1 MDIRP
6 ARRAGPVAENVLI
19 LTAVESARRHAAR
32 HRGEY
37 APRQSAKARRSIAG
51 AHPLI
56 PNLDQHTPM
65 MQQYLRI
72 KADYPD
78 TLVLYRMGDFYEV
91 FFDDARKAHRLLDI
105 TLTTR
110 GQSAGEPVVM
120 AGVPAHSIES
130 YLARLIKLG
139 EAVAIAEQV
148 GEVGSS
154 KGPVERKVVRVVT
167 PGTVTDTEL
176 LAERQDTVLLAVFS
190 ARARCGLAW
199 LALAEGR
206 LGLTECTEA
215 ELPTWLARLAPAEI
229 LVSPEGAPA
238 AVRQGGVAVV
248 NRPAWQFDADLGV
261 RKLCELLDVATLA
274 GFNAHELPRAHAA
287 AAALVSYAEHTAGGA
302 RRALGHVTSVAVEHA
317 SDLLELPPA
326 TLRNL
331 EITQTLRGEAAPT
344 LLSLLDTCRTGM
356 GSRLLRLWL
365 TNPLRERTQARERH
379 DAIAVLA
386 DHGAE
391 PLRQALRGVSDV
403 QRIAARI
410 ALRQVRPREL
420 AGLRDTL
427 ALLPQLAACLPP
439 GHCTP
444 GALVD
449 HDLDEAV
456 AAAPVEPL
464 LADDAAEP
472 LLADA
477 GTSALLE
484 RLRAALQPDP
494 AIGLRLAA
502 TVAAEP
508 AVLLRDGGVIAA
520 GFDPELDELRAIAT
534 NCDDFLVALEAR
546 ERERTG
552 IPNLRVQYNKV
563 HGFYIEVTSSYLERV
578 PVEYLRRQTLKN
590 AERFITPELRAFED
604 KALSAQERS
613 LQREKLLY
621 EALLD
626 DLQGRLS
633 TLGALAR
640 ALSSLDVLAALSER
654 ARTLG
659 WCRPEFVNHPCL
671 DIERGRHPVVE
682 ARLSETGGGNFI
694 ANDCRL
700 DAKTRMLVITGPNM
714 GGKSTFM
721 RQVALIALL
730 AAMGSYVPAQRCR
743 LGPIDAIHT
752 RIGAAD
758 DLANAQSTF
767 MLEMTEAAAI
777 IHGATERSLVLMD
790 EIGRGTSTFD
800 GLALAGAIATH
811 LHEKNRS
818 FTLFAT
824 HYFELTAF
832 PERHHGALNMH
843 VSAAE
848 SGDQIVFLHAIE
860 AGPAS
865 RSYGV
870 QVAKLAGMPAG
881 LVRQARAT
889 LEALESERTSGEA
902 QVDLFAAPA
911 AADAAASAQ
920 GPSRAEAALMALD
933 PDQLAPREALEALYR
948 LKALL
953 PKE

>member
-1 MDIRP
+1 MDNDKTT
-6 ARRAGPVAENVLI
+6 VAEQ
-19 LTAVESARRHAAR
+19 EKPDYS
-32 HRGEY
+32 G
-37 APRQSAKARRSIAG
+37 
-51 AHPLI
+51 
-56 PNLDQHTPM
+56 HTPM
-65 MQQYLRI
+65 MAQYFGL
-72 KADYPD
+72 KADHPD
-78 TLVLYRMGDFYEV
+78 TLLFYRMGDFYEV
-91 FFDDARKAHRLLDI
+91 FFDDARKANRLLDI

-110 GQSAGEPVVM
+110 GASAGQPVVM
-120 AGVPAHSIES
+120 AGVPVHALES
-130 YLARLIKLG
+130 YLARLVKLG

-148 GEVGSS
+148 GEVGAA
-154 KGPVERKVVRVVT
+154 KGPVERRVTRVVT
-167 PGTVTDTEL
+167 PGTVTDSEL
-176 LAERQDTVLLAVFS
+176 LSDRQDTVLLAVF
-190 ARARCGLAW
+190 AHRARVGLAW

-206 LGLTECTEA
+206 LGLGECTEA
-215 ELPTWLARLAPAEI
+215 ELPSWLARLVPAEI
-229 LVSPEGAPA
+229 LVSTEGAPA
-238 AVRQGGVAVV
+238 AVRQGTVAVV
-248 NRPAWQFDADLGV
+248 NRPAWQFDTELGL
-261 RKLCELLDVATLA
+261 RKLCELLGVSTLA
-274 GFNAHELPRAHAA
+274 GFNAQELPRAHAA
-287 AAALVSYAEHTAGGA
+287 AAALISYAEHTSGGA
-302 RRALGHVTSVAVEHA
+302 KHALGHVKSLGVEKA

-331 EITQTLRGEAAPT
+331 ELTQTLRGEPAPT

-356 GSRLLRLWL
+356 GSRQLRLWL
-365 TNPLRERTQARERH
+365 THPLRERRDALERH
-379 DAIAVLA
+379 AAIAVLTT
-386 DHGAE
+386 HGPE

-403 QRIAARI
+403 QRIVARI

-427 ALLPQLAACLPP
+427 ALLPQLVACLPP
-439 GHCTP
+439 GHCRLP
-444 GALVD
+444 
-449 HDLDEAV
+449 
-456 AAAPVEPL
+456 AAGEDVEPL
-464 LADDAAEP
+464 LDDEP
-472 LLADA
+472 
-477 GTSALLE
+477 TSALLL
-484 RLRAALQPDP
+484 RLHAALHPDERI
-494 AIGLRLAA
+494 ARHLAA
-502 TVAAEP
+502 TIAAEP
-508 AVLLRDGGVIAA
+508 AVLLRDGGVIAS
-520 GFDPELDELRAIAT
+520 GFDAELDELRAIAT

-552 IPNLRVQYNKV
+552 IANLRVQYNKV
-563 HGFYIEVTSSYLERV
+563 HGFYIEVTTSGLDKV
-578 PVEYLRRQTLKN
+578 PADYQRRQTLKN
-590 AERFITPELRAFED
+590 AERYITPELRAFED

-613 LQREKLLY
+613 LSREKLLW
-621 EALLD
+621 ETLLD
-626 DLQGRLS
+626 DLQP
-633 TLGALAR
+633 TLGILGELAR
-640 ALSSLDVLAALSER
+640 ALASLDALCALTER
-654 ARTLG
+654 AQTLG
-659 WCRPEFVNHPCL
+659 WCRPEFVSHPCL

-682 ARLSETGGGNFI
+682 ARLAETGGGSFI

-700 DAKTRMLVITGPNM
+700 DARTRMLIVTGPNM

-721 RQVALIALL
+721 RQVALITLM
-730 AAMGSYVPAQRCR
+730 AAIGSYVPAARCR

-767 MLEMTEAAAI
+767 MVEMTEAAAI
-777 IHGATERSLVLMD
+777 IHSATDRSLVLMD

-800 GLALAGAIATH
+800 GLALAGAIASQ

-824 HYFELTAF
+824 HYFELTDF
-832 PERHHGALNMH
+832 PTKHAGALNMH

-889 LEALESERTSGEA
+889 LEALEAQQSSGAA

-911 AADAAASAQ
+911 AADAAAAAA

-953 PKE
+953 PKD